1 MNKFAM
7 IAAVSFAVLSMTG
20 CMTEKT
26 RLIVDGETAEAAAGF
41 TEDEIR
47 ASVSAVIQGISRAS
61 ARYAVDDRRRIVNV
75 KNLKIDTLSRGNDA
89 AYLSETVAQCLKE
102 GLMGYDGP
110 DGKFIIY
117 NERIGASGR
126 VRPEFILDAK
136 LMQRNVRRD
145 NGNFYQEFSLLIQL
159 TDCKDPNSD
168 TYGLE
173 FWQKRFPIRKAVDKN
188 NAMN

>member
-47 ASVSAVIQGISRAS
+47 AFSLNVVQKINAAS
-61 ARYAVDDRRRIVNV
+61 ARYAVPGKRRIVNV
-75 KNLKIDTLSRGNDA
+75 KNFKIDTLSRGNDA
-89 AYLSETVAQCLKE
+89 AYLAETIAQCIKE
-102 GLMGYDGP
+102 ELLNGDI
-110 DGKFIIY
+110 FIVY
-117 NERIGASGR
+117 NERVGAAGT
-126 VRPEFILDAK
+126 VQPEFVLDAK

-145 NGNFYQEFSLLIQL
+145 NGNYYQEFSLNVQMM
-159 TDCKDPNSD
+159 DMVPGSQ
-168 TYGLE
+168 TYGVE
-173 FWQKRFPIRKAVDKN
+173 YFNRRFPIRKAVDKA

>member
-47 ASVSAVIQGISRAS
+47 AFSLNVVQKINAAS
-61 ARYAVDDRRRIVNV
+61 ARYAVPGKRRIVNV
-75 KNLKIDTLSRGNDA
+75 KNFKIDTLSRGNDA
-89 AYLSETVAQCLKE
+89 AYLSETIAQCIKE
-102 GLMGYDGP
+102 ELLNGDI
-110 DGKFIIY
+110 FIVY
-117 NERIGASGR
+117 NERVGAAGT
-126 VRPEFILDAK
+126 VQPEFVLDAK

-145 NGNFYQEFSLLIQL
+145 NGNYYQEFSLNVQMM
-159 TDCKDPNSD
+159 DMVPGSQ
-168 TYGLE
+168 TYGVE
-173 FWQKRFPIRKAVDKN
+173 YFNRRFPIRKAVDKA